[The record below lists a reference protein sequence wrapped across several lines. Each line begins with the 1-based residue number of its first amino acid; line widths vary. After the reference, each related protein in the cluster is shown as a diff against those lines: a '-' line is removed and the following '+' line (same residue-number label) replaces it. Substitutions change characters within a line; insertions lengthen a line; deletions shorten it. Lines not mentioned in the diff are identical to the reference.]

1 MRSRSFACV
10 LLLAAP
16 VAAQLSPVVAHW
28 PLDVLAGTSVPD
40 LGPYGSSGNLVN
52 AGAAPWVAGQ
62 FGNAVQFDGTDDYV
76 MMTPSLDL
84 PVYRRRT
91 APFSITFWVNAP
103 AQSDR
108 RVYSEQATNPTGV
121 GPLFTLGSG
130 STAAAATNRLRVFL
144 RTDAAIVSVDV
155 LSNGTVFDNAWH
167 HVAYVD
173 DVGRIRIYIDGALDH
188 SVDYSRWS
196 YGPAGTLAGSYQG
209 IDSVTLG
216 AVVRNGAVSA
226 PLAGIVDDVRVYR
239 AVLDLADVQAIRAGG
254 APNLVVG
261 SLGVFGQGCG
271 PGPLDMI
278 ATGSAS
284 LGGLTWLM
292 AARGTPGGLLLLGL
306 SGGLAAPVEL
316 TLFGYPGCTLYLSSL
331 DLTLVDVVGPSGSA
345 APLPLAIPNVPA
357 MNAQFFTA
365 QWLSLL
371 PATFEFSPAAV
382 LHLGR

>member
-16 VAAQLSPVVAHW
+16 APAQLSPVVALW
-28 PLDVLAGTSVPD
+28 PLDAVTGTFVAD
-40 LGPYGSSGNLVN
+40 LGPYGSTGTLVN

-62 FGNAVQFDGTDDYV
+62 FGNALQFDGTDDYV
-76 MMTPSLDL
+76 LLTASLDL
-84 PVYRRRT
+84 PVYRRRS

-108 RVYSEQATNPTGV
+108 RVYSEQAANPPGL

-130 STAAAATNRLRVFL
+130 STAASATHRLRVFL
-144 RTDAAIVSVDV
+144 RTDAAIVAVDV
-155 LSNGTVFDNAWH
+155 LSNSTVFDNTWH

-173 DVGRIRIYIDGALDH
+173 DVGRLRIYVDGVLDQA
-188 SVDYSRWS
+188 VDYSRWS
-196 YGPAGTLAGSYQG
+196 YGPAGTLAGSYQA

-216 AVVRNGAVSA
+216 AVVRNGVVSA
-226 PLAGIVDDVRVYR
+226 PLAGIVDDVQVYR
-239 AVLDLADVQAIRAGG
+239 AVLDLADVQAIRAGS
-254 APNLVVG
+254 APNPVVG

-278 ATGSAS
+278 ATGSGS
-284 LGGLTWLM
+284 IGGTAWLL
-292 AARGTPGGLLLLGL
+292 AARGTPGGLLFLGL
-306 SGGLAAPVEL
+306 AAGLAAPVEL
-316 TLFGYPGCTLYLSSL
+316 TVFGYPGCTLYVSSL
-331 DLTLVDVVGPSGSA
+331 ELTLVDVIGPSGSA
-345 APLPLAIPNVPA
+345 APVPLVIPNVPA

-365 QWLSLL
+365 QWFSLL